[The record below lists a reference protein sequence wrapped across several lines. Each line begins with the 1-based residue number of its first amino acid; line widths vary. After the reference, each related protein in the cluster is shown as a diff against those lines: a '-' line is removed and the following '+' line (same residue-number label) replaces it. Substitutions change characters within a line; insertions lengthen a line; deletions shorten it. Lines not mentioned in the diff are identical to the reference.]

1 VKNPSVRPK
10 ELPVAGYD
18 YELLERIKLSKPVT
32 KLTLPFSEVIS
43 NRRSFRKFRSVTK
56 EQLGELLWY
65 TAKVKSPH
73 IQDNGYILTHRGAP
87 SAGARHPID
96 IIIYTPNMLGNEN
109 FYYYNPFDH
118 SLNQLVNNHTDTAPL
133 IDHVSKIVPIENGT
147 LLWFVAHENR
157 TAAKYEHPESL
168 IWRDSG
174 ALINSI
180 QLTCTALS
188 LNSCPIGSLG
198 EPYISDFFGG
208 GKGIFGTGGIIIG

>member
-1 VKNPSVRPK
+1 VKNPSIRSK

-18 YELLERIKLSKPVT
+18 YTLLERIKLVKPGSSLAMAFGDVVA
-32 KLTLPFSEVIS
+32 S
-43 NRRSFRKFRSVTK
+43 RRSYRKFRPVSIAGIST
-56 EQLGELLWY
+56 LLWH
-65 TAKVKSPH
+65 TAKVKSLQ
-73 IQDNGYILTHRGAP
+73 IQKNGYILTHRGAP

-96 IIIYTPNMLGNEN
+96 IIVYDPKMFSNEH

-118 SLNQLVNNHTDTAPL
+118 SLNQIANPNTVPL
-133 IDHVSKIVPIENGT
+133 INHINQIVPLGEGT

-157 TAAKYEHPESL
+157 TASKYEHPESL

-188 LNSCPIGSLG
+188 LDSCPIGSLG
-198 EPYISDFFGG
+198 EPYISDFFACPEV
-208 GKGIFGTGGIIIG
+208 FGVGGIVIG